1 MTNMKTLTIWFIDE
15 ATMCCWLMKT
25 TFKLIYGLPM
35 KKETSICISVIS
47 ITHCTD
53 FLTFALLFLPFLF
66 HLHIQYLLLHHPL
79 FGENY
84 IHITYNVFIAKS
96 NCVAITITFTKQLYK
111 KLNSLTY
118 IFQGFCPQVQNS
130 YFLEH
135 LQVVEHQLWSKSLKY
150 TWKSSLLTKLQTFIL
165 QL

>member
-1 MTNMKTLTIWFIDE
+1 MKTLTIWFIDE

-53 FLTFALLFLPFLF
+53 FLTFALLFLPLLF
-66 HLHIQYLLLHHPL
+66 HLHIQYLLLHHRL

-84 IHITYNVFIAKS
+84 IHIAYNVFIVK
-96 NCVAITITFTKQLYK
+96 NECVAITTAFTEQLYIK
-111 KLNSLTY
+111 NWTLLH
-118 IFQGFCPQVQNS
+118 I
-130 YFLEH
+130 FLEDYGH
-135 LQVVEHQLWSKSLKY
+135 RFRTAIFLNTSELLYTTCGQNHKY
-150 TWKSSLLTKLQTFIL
+150 TGEKVHC
-165 QL
+165 

>member
-1 MTNMKTLTIWFIDE
+1 MKTLTIWFIDE

-35 KKETSICISVIS
+35 KKQTPTCVSVIS

-53 FLTFALLFLPFLF
+53 FLTFPLLFLPFLF

-79 FGENY
+79 FGEHY
-84 IHITYNVFIAKS
+84 IHITYNVFIAK
-96 NCVAITITFTKQLYK
+96 NDCVAITIAFTKQLYK

-118 IFQGFCPQVQNS
+118 IFKDSVRRCRTAIFLNTFKLLNTTCGQN
-130 YFLEH
+130 H
-135 LQVVEHQLWSKSLKY
+135 
-150 TWKSSLLTKLQTFIL
+150 
-165 QL
+165 

>member
-1 MTNMKTLTIWFIDE
+1 MKI
-15 ATMCCWLMKT
+15 

-35 KKETSICISVIS
+35 KKSTYLYLCYFYYSL
-47 ITHCTD
+47 TD
-53 FLTFALLFLPFLF
+53 LLAFPLLFLPLLF
-66 HLHIQYLLLHHPL
+66 YLHIQYLLPHHRL

-84 IHITYNVFIAKS
+84 IHIAYNVFIAKS
-96 NCVAITITFTKQLYK
+96 DCVAITIAFTKQLYK

-150 TWKSSLLTKLQTFIL
+150 T
-165 QL
+165 

>member
-53 FLTFALLFLPFLF
+53 FLTFALLFLPLLF
-66 HLHIQYLLLHHPL
+66 HLHIQYLLLHHRL
-79 FGENY
+79 FGQNC
-84 IHITYNVFIAKS
+84 IHIAYNVFIAK
-96 NCVAITITFTKQLYK
+96 NDCVAITIAFTEQLYNK
-111 KLNSLTY
+111 NWTLLH
-118 IFQGFCPQVQNS
+118 I
-130 YFLEH
+130 FLEDYGH
-135 LQVVEHQLWSKSLKY
+135 RFRAFIFLNTSELLY
-150 TWKSSLLTKLQTFIL
+150 TTCGQNH
-165 QL
+165 